1 MLRLT
6 LFLIV
11 SVVPSLRTSSGT
23 NNTSLITSAESLLFF
38 RTKVEVLAP
47 DNVEVFLGDT
57 AEIPCRY
64 NFTEEDPTFV
74 MVQWFVK
81 AEGSTSRV
89 RIFYGDNNINVV
101 DSDTDYSNNMQ
112 VIIESHGTVL
122 SISDVRLLDDR
133 VFYCQ
138 VNGVAAGMDERKT
151 HLRVFA
157 TPEPPVIEGVQ
168 TGISVTNELPSKVAS
183 CEVRNGFPK
192 PNITWYRNGVP
203 LVPSPGYVNVLTL
216 VTRSELFSVQS
227 TLEYKVQKEDKDSH
241 FSCEVTFAVPA
252 AIRTVES
259 SSIKITVHYP
269 TTMAEMWKELP
280 KGLVKEGDA
289 VELRCQSDGNP
300 PPPFLFNREQEPS
313 RRLDSSGGDVLIL
326 TEVTRKD
333 SGIYQCH
340 PQDPD
345 APHKVKGEMQLTV
358 HYLDPAVVVPKDSE
372 FMFRGENLT
381 ATCNALSSLK
391 TSTVWYKEGRRVGEG
406 HSLHLYDATYQTS
419 GEYRCEVT
427 VPSVPSLHTSGS
439 VHIVVQGA
447 PQLVGLEKEVHLKEA
462 EGRMVNLTCEAL
474 GHPTPTV
481 FWNIRGSENWQE
493 LVSKASDHMVHSMV
507 SVKVSADIVA
517 TCNVSNDMGLELKS
531 FHVKAVPSSAPFST
545 GEGNGVILLVIIPC
559 LLLLGI
565 FGSVIYFLHKTGRF
579 PCGRSGKQEIT
590 KEKTTKDDIVV
601 EMKSDGKA
609 EDAVP
614 LKAVN
619 GEKKSA
625 NGNHDNQATRR
636 TDQPI

>member
-1 MLRLT
+1 MEKATEQLRRLWT
-6 LFLIV
+6 GPSGAALSPV
-11 SVVPSLRTSSGT
+11 S
-23 NNTSLITSAESLLFF
+23 SAVGA
-38 RTKVEVLAP
+38 KVEVSAP
-47 DNVEVFLGDT
+47 DTVEVFLGDT
-57 AEIPCRY
+57 AEIPCHY
-64 NFTEEDPTFV
+64 NFTEADPRFV

-81 AEGSTSRV
+81 PEGSSSRV
-89 RIFYGDNNINVV
+89 RIFYGDNNLSVV
-101 DSDTDYSNNMQ
+101 DRDTEYSSNVR
-112 VIIESHGTVL
+112 VITESHGTLL
-122 SISDVRLLDDR
+122 SISDVRLSDDR
-133 VFYCQ
+133 EFYCQ
-138 VNGVAAGMDERKT
+138 VNGLAAGTAERKT

-227 TLEYKVQKEDKDSH
+227 TLEYKVLKEDKDSH
-241 FSCEVTFAVPA
+241 FSCEVNFFVPA

-259 SSIKITVHYP
+259 SGVNITVHYP

-280 KGLVKEGDA
+280 KGLVREGDT

-313 RRLDSSGGDVLIL
+313 QRLDSSGDMLIL

-340 PQDPD
+340 PQDPG
-345 APHKVKGEMQLTV
+345 APQEVKGEMQLTV

-406 HSLHLYDATYQTS
+406 HSLHLHDATYQTS

-427 VPSVPSLHTSGS
+427 VPSAPSLHTSGS

-447 PQLVGLEKEVHLKEA
+447 PQLVGPEKEVHLKEA

-481 FWNIRGSENWQE
+481 FWSIMGSESWQE

-507 SVKVSADIVA
+507 SVKVTADIVA
-517 TCNVSNDMGLELKS
+517 VCNVSNDMGMEAKS
-531 FHVKAVPSSAPFST
+531 FHVKAVPRSAPFST
-545 GEGNGVILLVIIPC
+545 VEGNGVIMLVIIPC
-559 LLLLGI
+559 LLLFAI
-565 FGSVIYFLHKTGRF
+565 FGSVVYFLHKTGKF

-590 KEKTTKDDIVV
+590 KEKTAKDDIVV
-601 EMKSDGKA
+601 EMKSDGRA
-609 EDAVP
+609 EDAVL

-625 NGNHDNQATRR
+625 NGDHATQATRR
-636 TDQPI
+636 PDQPM